1 MPFPRDLKIISLYS
15 LSLAAATMSSRLI
28 HAAYF
33 QQCLFNHS
41 IKCIPMRSHVQNGQ
55 TSFPFSPDFYLP
67 SVRIR
72 IRFVVFITHFVSHFL
87 LLFLGART
95 AWHTC
100 PKIELRNCLIFIFIL
115 IYFKTFLSLC
125 DDLRVWVAASLS
137 LGQHFLFTIYSTRHT
152 RIRTHTVNSIWP
164 KPSKQNAFFCFIVNQ
179 LFNLLLTQFLSHRPS
194 PKLSCGSSLSLGLEL
209 GLGQRLR
216 QRLSSANVAPEQI
229 WADDSLE

>member
-55 TSFPFSPDFYLP
+55 TSFPFFP
-67 SVRIR
+67 
-72 IRFVVFITHFVSHFL
+72 RFLFAFSSDSDTVWCIYYPLCFAYL